1 MGLHPGDGDQ
11 ENRKPTIEG
20 RKEGT
25 REKMRGF
32 MSFGVHG
39 LHPGDGDQENRKP
52 TIEGL
57 KENIR

>member
-1 MGLHPGDGDQ
+1 
-11 ENRKPTIEG
+11 
-20 RKEGT
+20 
-25 REKMRGF
+25 

-39 LHPGDGDQENRKP
+39 LHADDGDQEDRKL